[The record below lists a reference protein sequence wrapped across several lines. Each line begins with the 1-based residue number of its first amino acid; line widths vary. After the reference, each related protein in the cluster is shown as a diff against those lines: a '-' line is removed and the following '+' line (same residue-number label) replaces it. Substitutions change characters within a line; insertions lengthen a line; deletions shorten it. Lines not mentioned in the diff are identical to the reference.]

1 MKLLSRNEG
10 KKEIEKKNEAESKKA
25 KAAIAKESWLL
36 EREQAMK
43 EAEIEDLNAGRIRLA
58 DLEDSDDNFGGR
70 KNKKKGKISK
80 KNKGD
85 LLNKL

>member
-1 MKLLSRNEG
+1 
-10 KKEIEKKNEAESKKA
+10 
-25 KAAIAKESWLL
+25 
-36 EREQAMK
+36 MK